1 VKTVVVLAAVLVDM
15 FLWGALAP
23 CVVAQ
28 EQGTPPPV
36 PEAKELIAR
45 HTKLD
50 AERRSN
56 VVRNMERRLQRESD
70 ETLQR
75 IQSAQQGKAAYPVA
89 SQPVWFDEGIFAT
102 GAAARSLV
110 AQDSETHRRMTRGMH
125 PFEFLPNLV
134 AGVYYDWRQGVAVRR
149 PTDLTDDERFA
160 NYAHGYTHGTDHLV
174 AQVLAALDK
183 DPMQRR
189 LGTYFEHLYA
199 DRNGAVFAGV
209 SLFDAWRA
217 GTTLEMPD
225 TDAIAY
231 AQLVLGT
238 QSFVAPL
245 PDNRRRDRLYDK
257 MNEGYTSHRDYRTL
271 RLAIAASFVAATPR
285 IDATY
290 EPLVAR
296 CHWLWQKHDL
306 DLAKVRD
313 YVLGTADRAEFMK
326 RVDEAMKTEGDL
338 VTARRTVLTDI
349 ATFLRALADRELR
362 AANG

>member
-1 VKTVVVLAAVLVDM
+1 MKAAAMFPVV
-15 FLWGALAP
+15 FLWGALAAG
-23 CVVAQ
+23 VVAQ
-28 EQGTPPPV
+28 EQNAPTPP

-45 HTKLD
+45 YTKLD
-50 AERRSN
+50 AEKRSN

-110 AQDSETHRRMTRGMH
+110 AADSETHRRMTRGMH
-125 PFEFLPNLV
+125 PFEFLPDLI

-149 PTDLTDDERFA
+149 PTELTDDERFA
-160 NYAHGYTHGTDHLV
+160 NYAHGYTHGTDHAV
-174 AQVLAALDK
+174 AQVLANLDK
-183 DPMQRR
+183 DPLQRR

-217 GTTLEMPD
+217 GATLEMPD
-225 TDAIAY
+225 TDVIAY

-245 PDNRRRDRLYDK
+245 PDNRRRNRLYEK
-257 MNEGYTSHRDYRTL
+257 VNEGFSSHRDYRTL
-271 RLAIAASFVAATPR
+271 RLAIAASFVAATPK
-285 IDATY
+285 IDVTY
-290 EPLVAR
+290 EALVPR
-296 CHWLWQKHDL
+296 CHWLWQKHGL
-306 DLAKVRD
+306 DLGRVRD
-313 YVLGTADRAEFMK
+313 YVMGTADRAEFMK
-326 RVDEAMKTEGDL
+326 RVDEALKTEGDL
-338 VTARRTVLTDI
+338 ATARKTVLTDV
-349 ATFLRALADRELR
+349 ATFLRALAEHELR
-362 AANG
+362 AAGG